1 MQVSRRM
8 GAGDEPSLES
18 LVIQYLLAHT
28 QCSKC
33 GRHYEREDVQIR
45 DRRGDIWLAFLTCGH
60 CGLRNLVMATFRTKG
75 LSKETAQPTT
85 VDGEETDAFDNMGPI
100 ADEEL
105 LDLHCFLRDFSGDLR
120 QLLGE

>member
-1 MQVSRRM
+1 LTGGMDT
-8 GAGDEPSLES
+8 GGEPSLEAM
-18 LVIQYLLAHT
+18 VIQYLLAHT

-60 CGLRNLVMATFRTKG
+60 CGLRNLVMATFRTRG
-75 LSKETAQPTT
+75 LSRDATETAADPDE
-85 VDGEETDAFDNMGPI
+85 VVEFERFGPI
-100 ADEEL
+100 AAEDV
-105 LDLHCFLRDFSGDLR
+105 LDLHCFLRDFDGDLR